1 MDRSVWDP
9 IRVCG
14 MSDPDYT
21 TTCCGKT
28 RANANC
34 KNRISRQSRTDA
46 AHLLQLLALR
56 QPADDSLVET
66 LHKIARLL
74 LCKRNHQHKEDEQV
88 QPLAMRWYESARA
101 SRAVGEHGR
110 DSPTEN
116 RQIDSPLYPELDL
129 VDVNST
135 SLTPMDVE
143 PAAAECQ
150 SIRIEQL
157 RQRSVPFEVSPSS
170 PARIQFGTANADN
183 TSTPVILRSL
193 RQDDDGGSSIECLIC
208 HDDAADDIAN
218 LQCERC
224 RRSVHLGC
232 MRDWLERRSTRINFN
247 CSQCRGVTRFDA
259 SYSAA
264 ETTGEAGDGVESAG
278 GGRTARGEITSE
290 GDTVLRRSRR
300 RTGRPDYYVP

>member
-1 MDRSVWDP
+1 
-9 IRVCG
+9 
-14 MSDPDYT
+14 MSDPDCT

-46 AHLLQLLALR
+46 AHLLQVLALQ
-56 QPADDSLVET
+56 QPADDRLFESLR
-66 LHKIARLL
+66 KIARLL

-88 QPLAMRWYESARA
+88 QPLAKRWYESARP
-101 SRAVGEHGR
+101 SHAVGQHAR
-110 DSPTEN
+110 DSPTESW
-116 RQIDSPLYPELDL
+116 QIDSPPYLELDL

-135 SLTPMDVE
+135 PLTPMEVE
-143 PAAAECQ
+143 PGAAEHR

-193 RQDDDGGSSIECLIC
+193 RQNDNGGSIECLIC
-208 HDDAADDIAN
+208 HDNAADDIAN

-224 RRSVHLGC
+224 RGSVHLGC
-232 MRDWLERRSTRINFN
+232 LGVWLEGRSTRVNFN
-247 CSQCRGVTRFDA
+247 CPQW
-259 SYSAA
+259 
-264 ETTGEAGDGVESAG
+264 
-278 GGRTARGEITSE
+278 
-290 GDTVLRRSRR
+290 
-300 RTGRPDYYVP
+300 

>member
-1 MDRSVWDP
+1 MLTCATARLQSLIDICVPHQSAFAMDSSGWDP

-14 MSDPDYT
+14 MSDPDCT

-34 KNRISRQSRTDA
+34 KNHISRQSRTDA

-56 QPADDSLVET
+56 RPADDSLVET
-66 LHKIARLL
+66 LRKIARLL

-110 DSPTEN
+110 DSPTESQ
-116 RQIDSPLYPELDL
+116 QIDSPLYPEMDL

-135 SLTPMDVE
+135 SLAPMGVE
-143 PAAAECQ
+143 PAAAERH

-157 RQRSVPFEVSPSS
+157 RQRSVPFE
-170 PARIQFGTANADN
+170 FGTANADN

-193 RQDDDGGSSIECLIC
+193 RQDDNGGSIE
-208 HDDAADDIAN
+208 
-218 LQCERC
+218 
-224 RRSVHLGC
+224 RSVHLGC
-232 MRDWLERRSTRINFN
+232 MGDWLERRSARINFN
-247 CSQCRGVTRFDA
+247 CPQCRGIARFDA

-264 ETTGEAGDGVESAG
+264 ETTGEADDGVESAG
-278 GGRTARGEITSE
+278 GGRTARGDITSE
-290 GDTVLRRSRR
+290 GAEGAGCKLHAKAYRN
-300 RTGRPDYYVP
+300 

>member
-1 MDRSVWDP
+1 
-9 IRVCG
+9 
-14 MSDPDYT
+14 MSNPDCT

-56 QPADDSLVET
+56 RPADDSLVES
-66 LHKIARLL
+66 LRKIARLL

-88 QPLAMRWYESARA
+88 QPLAERWYESARA
-101 SRAVGEHGR
+101 SRAVAQHAR
-110 DSPTEN
+110 DSHTES
-116 RQIDSPLYPELDL
+116 RQIDSPLYPEMDL

-135 SLTPMDVE
+135 SLAPMGVG
-143 PAAAECQ
+143 PAAPERQ

-170 PARIQFGTANADN
+170 PARIQFETANAEN

-193 RQDDDGGSSIECLIC
+193 RQDDDGGSIECLIC
-208 HDDAADDIAN
+208 HDNAADSIAN

-232 MRDWLERRSTRINFN
+232 MGEWLERRLTRINFN
-247 CSQCRGVTRFDA
+247 CPQW
-259 SYSAA
+259 
-264 ETTGEAGDGVESAG
+264 
-278 GGRTARGEITSE
+278 
-290 GDTVLRRSRR
+290 
-300 RTGRPDYYVP
+300 

>member
-9 IRVCG
+9 IQVCG
-14 MSDPDYT
+14 MSNPDCT

-46 AHLLQLLALR
+46 AHLLQLLALQR
-56 QPADDSLVET
+56 PADDSLFES
-66 LHKIARLL
+66 LRKIARLL
-74 LCKRNHQHKEDEQV
+74 LCKRNHQHMEDEQV
-88 QPLAMRWYESARA
+88 QPLAERWYESARA
-101 SRAVGEHGR
+101 SRA
-110 DSPTEN
+110 
-116 RQIDSPLYPELDL
+116 IDSPLYPEMDL

-135 SLTPMDVE
+135 SLAPMGVE
-143 PAAAECQ
+143 PAAAERH

-170 PARIQFGTANADN
+170 PARIQFETANAEN

-193 RQDDDGGSSIECLIC
+193 RQDDDGGSIECLIC
-208 HDDAADDIAN
+208 HDNAADNIAN

-232 MRDWLERRSTRINFN
+232 MGEWLERRSAQINFK
-247 CSQCRGVTRFDA
+247 CPQCRGITRFDA

-264 ETTGEAGDGVESAG
+264 ETTDEAEEGVESAG